1 MTEADPLVAFTRRLG
16 HAFADPDLLTRA
28 LTHPSWANEHPPA
41 GDNESLALL
50 GDAALALVVAEHLL
64 RVRPDAPVG
73 ALTQERAAL
82 VSGANLARWA
92 AALDLGDRLRLGAAS
107 SATAAGRSNPSWRP
121 RSRRCSVPSTSRA
134 GSTRSAASWSVWRCG
149 RL

>member
-92 AALDLGDRLRLGAAS
+92 AALDLGDRLRLGRGLERDGGRTLES
-107 SATAAGRSNPSWRP
+107 VLATALEAVLGALYLEGGLDAV
-121 RSRRCSVPSTSRA
+121 RRV
-134 GSTRSAASWSVWRCG
+134 VE
-149 RL
+149 RLALW

>member
-16 HAFADPDLLTRA
+16 HVFADPDLLTRA

-64 RVRPDAPVG
+64 RVTPDAPVG

-92 AALDLGDRLRLGAAS
+92 AALDLGDRLRLGRGLERDGGRTLES
-107 SATAAGRSNPSWRP
+107 VLATALEAVLGALYLEGGLDAV
-121 RSRRCSVPSTSRA
+121 RRV
-134 GSTRSAASWSVWRCG
+134 VE
-149 RL
+149 RLALW

>member
-1 MTEADPLVAFTRRLG
+1 MTEVDPLVAFARRLG

-73 ALTQERAAL
+73 VLTQERAAL

-92 AALDLGDRLRLGAAS
+92 ADLDLGDRLRLGRGLERDGGRTLES
-107 SATAAGRSNPSWRP
+107 VLATALEAVLGALYLEGGLDAV
-121 RSRRCSVPSTSRA
+121 RRVVA
-134 GSTRSAASWSVWRCG
+134 
-149 RL
+149 RLALW